1 MVSAREETTMKKT
14 MGVIAGLG
22 ILALAGSLAYAQG
35 PGFGWGPGYGR
46 GPGWAPGWR
55 TASLTAEE
63 QAKADKLRQEYWA
76 EMSALREKLAA
87 KRTELLAA
95 RRAGDQAKVDAVS
108 KELNTLYA
116 EFGQKREE
124 HRAEMA
130 ELIGKDV
137 PGPGYG
143 PGYGRGF
150 GPGMMGRG
158 FGPGMGRGMGM
169 GYGPGFARGGFC
181 PMWQ

>member
-1 MVSAREETTMKKT
+1 MKKI

-22 ILALAGSLAYAQG
+22 VLALAGSLAYAQG

-46 GPGWAPGWR
+46 GPGWGPGWR
-55 TASLTAEE
+55 AASLTAEE
-63 QAKADKLRQEYWA
+63 RAKVDALRQEHWA
-76 EMSALREKLAA
+76 EMSKLREMIFA
-87 KRTELLAA
+87 KRNELLAA
-95 RRAGDQAKVDAVS
+95 RRAADQAKLDAAT
-108 KELNTLYA
+108 KDLNALYA
-116 EFGQKREE
+116 ELGQKRDE

-143 PGYGRGF
+143 PGF
-150 GPGMMGRG
+150 GPGMGRG
-158 FGPGMGRGMGM
+158 FGPGMGRMMGM
-169 GYGPGFARGGFC
+169 GYGPGFGRGAFC

>member
-1 MVSAREETTMKKT
+1 MKKT

-46 GPGWAPGWR
+46 GPGWGPGWR
-55 TASLTAEE
+55 AASLSAEE
-63 QAKADKLRQEYWA
+63 RAKLDTLRQEHWA
-76 EMSALREKLAA
+76 EMGKLREKLFA
-87 KRTELLAA
+87 KRSELLAA
-95 RRAGDQAKVDAVS
+95 RRAGDQAKVEAVT
-108 KELNTLYA
+108 KELNAVYA
-116 EFGQKREE
+116 ELGQKRDE

-130 ELIGKDV
+130 ELVGKDV

-143 PGYGRGF
+143 PGH
-150 GPGMMGRG
+150 GRG
-158 FGPGMGRGMGM
+158 FGPGMGRMMGM
-169 GYGPGFARGGFC
+169 GHGPGFGRGAFC

>member
-1 MVSAREETTMKKT
+1 MMKKT

-35 PGFGWGPGYGR
+35 PGFGWGMGYGR
-46 GPGWAPGWR
+46 GHGWGPGWR

-63 QAKADKLRQEYWA
+63 QAKVDKLRQEQWTA
-76 EMSALREKLAA
+76 MNALREKLSA
-87 KRTELLAA
+87 KRSELLAA
-95 RRAGDQAKVDAVS
+95 RRAGDQAKVDAVT
-108 KELNTLYA
+108 KDINALYA
-116 EFGQKREE
+116 EMAQKREE
-124 HRAEMA
+124 HWAEMA
-130 ELIGKDV
+130 EIVGKDV
-137 PGPGYG
+137 PG

-150 GPGMMGRG
+150 GPGYGPGFGPGMGRG
-158 FGPGMGRGMGM
+158 FGPGMGRGMGMM